1 METLQQVIAKL
12 PPNFFAVNSMSRL
25 ENVLAGV
32 SLPVAV
38 NALLGS
44 IVAHSVY
51 EQTKGCVK
59 ELALIDPYLPNAPPI
74 LHTATDVPYDKW
86 NIPNVPNPYSQ
97 SPKVMNWTITC
108 IGRANKQT
116 GFLNST
122 KPYDWYTFSMKIPR
136 ANGTVVTI
144 PVMIEYKTGGGFYWD
159 NVRCYV
165 VCKPS
170 SLLVM
175 ASKGWTTFP
184 NMYEVKNIVWPQAN
198 RNINPN
204 PYRVFKQPDLK
215 FVNVKVLIQNDKT
228 NEMAVQQLV
237 AFANAST
244 FASSNIVNGTLS
256 SALPL
261 QMAGGIITTTK
272 GITSASRVP
281 FTKPEHELLWGIGA
295 ACTHDALINQ
305 ARMGNGERTT
315 CKDAIT
321 LVNNFLTKY
330 SASTPA
336 PASTASSP
344 APASPAPAST
354 VTASPPPASP
364 APASPAPA
372 STVPASPVP
381 ASPSG
386 GTKRYRT
393 KHKNRSYKKHGY
405 KKRSYKKRSYKK

>member
-12 PPNFFAVNSMSRL
+12 PPNFFTNFSMSRL

-32 SLPVAV
+32 SLPVAI

-44 IVAHSVY
+44 IVAHSIY
-51 EQTKGCVK
+51 EQNNRCVK
-59 ELALIDPYLPNAPPI
+59 ELALMDPYLPTAPQI

-97 SPKVMNWTITC
+97 SPKVMNLTITC
-108 IGRANKQT
+108 IGMANKQT
-116 GFLNST
+116 GFLNSS
-122 KPYDWYTFSMKIPR
+122 KPYDWYTYIMKIPR
-136 ANGTVVTI
+136 ANGTIVTI
-144 PVMIEYKTGGGFYWD
+144 PFIIEYKNVGGFYWD
-159 NVRCYV
+159 NAKCYV

-170 SLLVM
+170 QPLVM

-184 NMYEVKNIVWPQAN
+184 TMYEVKNIVWPQAN

-228 NEMAVQQLV
+228 NVMAVQQLV

-261 QMAGGIITTTK
+261 QMAGGIITTIK
-272 GITSASRVP
+272 GRTSASRVP
-281 FTKPEHELLWGIGA
+281 FTKPEHELLWGIGD
-295 ACTHDALINQ
+295 ACSYDNLLNQ
-305 ARMGNGERTT
+305 TRMGNAERTT
-315 CKDAIT
+315 CKDAII
-321 LVNNFLTKY
+321 LVNEFLKKHST
-330 SASTPA
+330 SAASAA
-336 PASTASSP
+336 PA
-344 APASPAPAST
+344 APAASAAPA
-354 VTASPPPASP
+354 
-364 APASPAPA
+364 
-372 STVPASPVP
+372 
-381 ASPSG
+381 G

-393 KHKNRSYKKHGY
+393 QHKNRSYKNRSY
-405 KKRSYKKRSYKK
+405 KNRSYKNCSYKKRSHKRMR